1 MSLKRSILR
10 APGLNRVTQM
20 EGAFQWKA
28 RARRQRCLL
37 QERTSLTILLLWKLL
52 YPGNKQN
59 MF

>member
-1 MSLKRSILR
+1 MSHKRSILR

-28 RARRQRCLL
+28 RARRQRCLF